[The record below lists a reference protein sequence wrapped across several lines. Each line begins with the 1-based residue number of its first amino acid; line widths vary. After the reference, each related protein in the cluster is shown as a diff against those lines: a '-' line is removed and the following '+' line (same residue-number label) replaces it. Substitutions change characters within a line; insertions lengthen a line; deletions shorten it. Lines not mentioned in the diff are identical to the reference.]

1 MSRPRNRITILLACC
16 STRALR
22 ITRRQAGAAALGLA
36 RPALGGAGGAAL
48 GLAAPARAVEEVR
61 SPRPLA
67 YRILKGDPPLMQP
80 YEQRAAPKLLKSLAD
95 GADAVLLGVKRND
108 PEDYALAADL
118 ASKFASAAK
127 RPVAVGLDAMPLGSS
142 LREAASWPSV
152 QGPVDFLQPIADL
165 QQRTRCDLVPLG
177 VQAEVMGAVQRSGG
191 IAALSEQQRNA
202 YVDDV
207 GAFVRYPKQTA
218 AFDVWAERVVA
229 RTYKKRYE
237 GLEGAPRYEDYFASS
252 ILYDE
257 AVASLAARYCRA
269 HPSTLLVCVVSDDH
283 VKFGCSAQ
291 GRFQRLEKN
300 PDGDA
305 GFFRAPSILLNP
317 SAESTGSLSRSLRLA
332 LAVDPA
338 KARTCSDC
346 VWFSRSPPPSLLTH
360 MMNPVDGAAFKI
372 DLGLSMPTV

>member
-1 MSRPRNRITILLACC
+1 MLACN
-16 STRALR
+16 TRALR
-22 ITRRQAGAAALGLA
+22 ITRRQAGAAA
-36 RPALGGAGGAAL
+36 AL
-48 GLAAPARAVEEVR
+48 GLAGPSASRGGGAVAAAAGLPHPQGRPATHAA
-61 SPRPLA
+61 L
-67 YRILKGDPPLMQP
+67 
-80 YEQRAAPKLLKSLAD
+80 RAARRA
-95 GADAVLLGVKRND
+95 
-108 PEDYALAADL
+108 
-118 ASKFASAAK
+118 
-127 RPVAVGLDAMPLGSS
+127 
-142 LREAASWPSV
+142 EAAEEPRGRRRRRFVGSQAERSGGLRAGG
-152 QGPVDFLQPIADL
+152 GPGLEARVRGQAARRRRPRRDAARESSARGGELALRLGLVDFLQPIADL

-237 GLEGAPRYEDYFASS
+237 GLEGAPKYEDYFASS

-300 PDGDA
+300 PDG
-305 GFFRAPSILLNP
+305 L
-317 SAESTGSLSRSLRLA
+317 
-332 LAVDPA
+332 
-338 KARTCSDC
+338 
-346 VWFSRSPPPSLLTH
+346 PPSSSARR
-360 MMNPVDGAAFKI
+360 PFC
-372 DLGLSMPTV
+372 

>member
-22 ITRRQAGAAALGLA
+22 ITRRQAGAAAALGLA
-36 RPALGGAGGAAL
+36 RPALGGVAGGAAL

-142 LREAASWPSV
+142 LRDAASWPSV
-152 QGPVDFLQPIADL
+152 SDSVDFLQPIADL

-177 VQAEVMGAVQRSGG
+177 VQAEVVAEDVHQRVRRLR
-191 IAALSEQQRNA
+191 AA
-202 YVDDV
+202 D
-207 GAFVRYPKQTA
+207 
-218 AFDVWAERVVA
+218 AERPALYTLWRV
-229 RTYKKRYE
+229 
-237 GLEGAPRYEDYFASS
+237 ED
-252 ILYDE
+252 E
-257 AVASLAARYCRA
+257 ER
-269 HPSTLLVCVVSDDH
+269 
-283 VKFGCSAQ
+283 
-291 GRFQRLEKN
+291 GR
-300 PDGDA
+300 
-305 GFFRAPSILLNP
+305 
-317 SAESTGSLSRSLRLA
+317 LR
-332 LAVDPA
+332 
-338 KARTCSDC
+338 
-346 VWFSRSPPPSLLTH
+346 
-360 MMNPVDGAAFKI
+360 
-372 DLGLSMPTV
+372 

>member
-1 MSRPRNRITILLACC
+1 MTRPRRRIAILLACC

-22 ITRRQAGAAALGLA
+22 ITRRQAGAAA
-36 RPALGGAGGAAL
+36 AL
-48 GLAAPARAVEEVR
+48 GLAGPARAVEEVR

-118 ASKFASAAK
+118 AARLASAAK

-237 GLEGAPRYEDYFASS
+237 GLEGAPKYEDYFASS

-269 HPSTLLVCVVSDDH
+269 HPATLLVCVVSDDH
-283 VKFGCSAQ
+283 ANK
-291 GRFQRLEKN
+291 
-300 PDGDA
+300 
-305 GFFRAPSILLNP
+305 
-317 SAESTGSLSRSLRLA
+317 
-332 LAVDPA
+332 
-338 KARTCSDC
+338 
-346 VWFSRSPPPSLLTH
+346 
-360 MMNPVDGAAFKI
+360 
-372 DLGLSMPTV
+372 

>member
-1 MSRPRNRITILLACC
+1 MSRPRTRITLLAVLAGCG
-16 STRALR
+16 TRALR
-22 ITRRQAGAAALGLA
+22 ITRRQAGAAA
-36 RPALGGAGGAAL
+36 AL
-48 GLAAPARAVEEVR
+48 GLAGPARAVEEVR

-152 QGPVDFLQPIADL
+152 SDSVDFLQPIADL

-237 GLEGAPRYEDYFASS
+237 GLEGAPKYEDYFASS

-300 PDGDA
+300 PDA
-305 GFFRAPSILLNP
+305 SSAEFFRAPSILLNP

-338 KARTCSDC
+338 KARICSDC

-360 MMNPVDGAAFKI
+360 MMNPVDGAAFKV

>member
-1 MSRPRNRITILLACC
+1 MLQHASAANNAAPG
-16 STRALR
+16 
-22 ITRRQAGAAALGLA
+22 RRRRALGLA
-36 RPALGGAGGAAL
+36 
-48 GLAAPARAVEEVR
+48 AAPARAVEEVR

-118 ASKFASAAK
+118 ASKLASAAK

-152 QGPVDFLQPIADL
+152 SDSVDFLQPIAEL

-218 AFDVWAERVVA
+218 AFDVWAGE
-229 RTYKKRYE
+229 
-237 GLEGAPRYEDYFASS
+237 
-252 ILYDE
+252 
-257 AVASLAARYCRA
+257 
-269 HPSTLLVCVVSDDH
+269 
-283 VKFGCSAQ
+283 
-291 GRFQRLEKN
+291 
-300 PDGDA
+300 
-305 GFFRAPSILLNP
+305 
-317 SAESTGSLSRSLRLA
+317 
-332 LAVDPA
+332 
-338 KARTCSDC
+338 
-346 VWFSRSPPPSLLTH
+346 W
-360 MMNPVDGAAFKI
+360 
-372 DLGLSMPTV
+372 

>member
-1 MSRPRNRITILLACC
+1 MSRPRYRITLLAVLAGCG
-16 STRALR
+16 TRALR
-22 ITRRQAGAAALGLA
+22 ITRRTAGAAAALGLA
-36 RPALGGAGGAAL
+36 G
-48 GLAAPARAVEEVR
+48 PARAVEEVR

-108 PEDYALAADL
+108 AEDYALAADL
-118 ASKFASAAK
+118 AARLASAAK

-152 QGPVDFLQPIADL
+152 SDSVDFLQPIADL

-237 GLEGAPRYEDYFASS
+237 GLEGAPKYEDYFASS

>member
-1 MSRPRNRITILLACC
+1 MHASVCAGAERSRTSSRLSVPVAVACIPPNCIVACTAATRSDAWICTISRDDTVESVACALRSVRRTLC
-16 STRALR
+16 STFSA
-22 ITRRQAGAAALGLA
+22 AGASISPLL
-36 RPALGGAGGAAL
+36 PADEPPAPWGPGG
-48 GLAAPARAVEEVR
+48 PR
-61 SPRPLA
+61 SELRFIGPRL
-67 YRILKGDPPLMQP
+67 
-80 YEQRAAPKLLKSLAD
+80 
-95 GADAVLLGVKRND
+95 
-108 PEDYALAADL
+108 
-118 ASKFASAAK
+118 ASAAK

-142 LREAASWPSV
+142 LSDATNWPSV

-191 IAALSEQQRNA
+191 IAALSEQQRNQ

-291 GRFQRLEKN
+291 GRFQRLEKD
-300 PDGDA
+300 PDGAA